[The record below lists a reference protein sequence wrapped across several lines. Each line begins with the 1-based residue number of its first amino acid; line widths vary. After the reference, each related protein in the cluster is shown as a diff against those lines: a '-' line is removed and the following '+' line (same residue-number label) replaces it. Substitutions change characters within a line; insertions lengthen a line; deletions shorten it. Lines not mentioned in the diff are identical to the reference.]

1 MKRLKHTSSI
11 FVNNLN
17 DITYMAENN
26 MIIDAVR
33 YKVDNP
39 DLQSIFDATA
49 DPTNEQMIHLQQLS
63 DSMQDHM
70 IKGDLNNDPVVPNA
84 FLKKRKTL
92 VRDYKKIGR
101 NDPCPCGSGLKYKNC
116 CLKEGSY
123 ETYHEITHVK

>member
-1 MKRLKHTSSI
+1 
-11 FVNNLN
+11 
-17 DITYMAENN
+17 

-33 YKVDNP
+33 HNLDNNP
-39 DLQSIFDATA
+39 ELQSIFDATA

-63 DSMQDHM
+63 DAMQDHM

-84 FLKKRKTL
+84 FIPIRRNQI
-92 VRDYKKIGR
+92 VRDHNVGR

-123 ETYHEITHVK
+123 ETYHEIKK